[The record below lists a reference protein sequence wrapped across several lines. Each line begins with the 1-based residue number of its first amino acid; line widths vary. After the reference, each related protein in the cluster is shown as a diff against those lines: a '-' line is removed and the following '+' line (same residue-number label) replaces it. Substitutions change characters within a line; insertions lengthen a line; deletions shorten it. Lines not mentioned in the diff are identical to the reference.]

1 MTDVTEKGSDFIK
14 DLGDAARRNPIS
26 AALIGMGL
34 VWLFAGGKS
43 AAGRCDILQRTGL
56 DRLPDA
62 AKNTMNAA
70 QDRLAS
76 AADAVR
82 ETGSDGIET
91 ATRMASEYA
100 KSLPDSA
107 DVFGNVRG
115 NLTDLFKAQPLA
127 LGAIGLAIGAGI
139 AAALP
144 ATDIENSYLGET
156 SETLK
161 SKAAEIAGDQIEKAS
176 FACDRRR
183 RNSCGGSAQG
193 RAHDGWRQSGDERPF
208 RQGRPGGRC
217 GGKERVG
224 KRAMNWK
231 FGR

>member
-1 MTDVTEKGSDFIK
+1 MTDVTEKSSDFIK
-14 DLGDAARRNPIS
+14 DLGDAGRRNPIS

-34 VWLFAGGKS
+34 LWLFAGGKS
-43 AAGRCDILQRTGL
+43 AVARSDFLQRTGL

-115 NLTDLFKAQPLA
+115 NLADMFKAQPLA

-161 SKAAEIAGDQIEKAS
+161 SKAAEIAGDQIEKAAS
-176 FACDRRR
+176 LATDVVETVAEEARKE
-183 RNSCGGSAQG
+183 GLTMDSAKAAMSDLSGKVG
-193 RAHDGWRQSGDERPF
+193 RVVDAA
-208 RQGRPGGRC
+208 
-217 GGKERVG
+217 GKSVSESVR
-224 KRAMNWK
+224 
-231 FGR
+231 

>member
-1 MTDVTEKGSDFIK
+1 MTDVTEKSSDFIK
-14 DLGDAARRNPIS
+14 DLGDAGRRNPIS

-43 AAGRCDILQRTGL
+43 AVARSDFLQRTGL

-115 NLTDLFKAQPLA
+115 NLSDMFKAQPLA

-161 SKAAEIAGDQIEKAS
+161 SKAAEIAGDQIEKAAS
-176 FACDRRR
+176 LATDVVETVAEEARKEGLTMDGAKAAM
-183 RNSCGGSAQG
+183 SDLSGKVG
-193 RAHDGWRQSGDERPF
+193 RVVDAA
-208 RQGRPGGRC
+208 
-217 GGKERVG
+217 GKSVSESVR
-224 KRAMNWK
+224 
-231 FGR
+231 

>member
-1 MTDVTEKGSDFIK
+1 MTDITEKGSDFIK
-14 DLGDAARRNPIS
+14 DLGNAARRNPIS

-43 AAGRCDILQRTGL
+43 AAGRGDILQRTGL

-62 AKNTMNAA
+62 AKNTMNAP
-70 QDRLAS
+70 QDGIAS
-76 AADAVR
+76 AADAIR
-82 ETGSDGIET
+82 DTGTEGIET

-100 KSLPDSA
+100 KALPDSA
-107 DVFGNVRG
+107 DVFGNLRD

-144 ATDIENSYLGET
+144 ATEIENSYLGET

-176 FACDRRR
+176 SLATDVVETVAEEARKEGLTMDGAKAAM
-183 RNSCGGSAQG
+183 SDLSGKVG
-193 RAHDGWRQSGDERPF
+193 RVVDAA
-208 RQGRPGGRC
+208 
-217 GGKERVG
+217 GKSVSESVR
-224 KRAMNWK
+224 
-231 FGR
+231 

>member
-1 MTDVTEKGSDFIK
+1 MTDITEKGSDFIK
-14 DLGDAARRNPIS
+14 DLGNAARRNPIS

-34 VWLFAGGKS
+34 VWLFAGKS
-43 AAGRCDILQRTGL
+43 GGAPGVLQKTGL

-62 AKNTMNAA
+62 ARNAMSA
-70 QDRLAS
+70 TQDRVVS
-76 AADAVR
+76 AADTLR

-100 KSLPDSA
+100 KVLPEPA
-107 DVFGNVRG
+107 DVFGNVRE

-144 ATDIENSYLGET
+144 ATEIENSYLGET

-176 FACDRRR
+176 SLATDVVETVTEEARKEGLTTDGAKAAM
-183 RNSCGGSAQG
+183 SDLSGKVG
-193 RAHDGWRQSGDERPF
+193 RVVDAA
-208 RQGRPGGRC
+208 
-217 GGKERVG
+217 GKSVSESVR
-224 KRAMNWK
+224 
-231 FGR
+231 

>member
-1 MTDVTEKGSDFIK
+1 MTDVTEKSSDFIK
-14 DLGDAARRNPIS
+14 DLGDAGRRNPIS

-34 VWLFAGGKS
+34 LWLFAGGKS
-43 AAGRCDILQRTGL
+43 AVARSDFLQRTGL

-115 NLTDLFKAQPLA
+115 NLADMFKAQPLA

-161 SKAAEIAGDQIEKAS
+161 SKAAEIAGDQIEKAAS
-176 FACDRRR
+176 LATDVVETVAEEARKEGLTMDGAKAAM
-183 RNSCGGSAQG
+183 SDLSGKVG
-193 RAHDGWRQSGDERPF
+193 RVVDAA
-208 RQGRPGGRC
+208 
-217 GGKERVG
+217 GKSVSESVR
-224 KRAMNWK
+224 
-231 FGR
+231 

>member
-1 MTDVTEKGSDFIK
+1 MTDITEKGSDFIK
-14 DLGDAARRNPIS
+14 DLGNAARRNPIS

-34 VWLFAGGKS
+34 VWLFAGKS
-43 AAGRCDILQRTGL
+43 GGAPGVLQKTGL

-62 AKNTMNAA
+62 ARNAMSA
-70 QDRLAS
+70 TQDRVVS
-76 AADAVR
+76 AADTLR

-100 KSLPDSA
+100 KALPDSA
-107 DVFGNVRG
+107 DVLGTVRG

-144 ATDIENSYLGET
+144 NTDIEKSYLGET

-161 SKAAEIAGDQIEKAS
+161 SKAAEIAGQQIDKA
-176 FACDRRR
+176 ATV
-183 RNSCGGSAQG
+183 A
-193 RAHDGWRQSGDERPF
+193 ATVVETAADEAR
-208 RQGRPGGRC
+208 RQGLTIDDAKAAMDALS
-217 GGKERVG
+217 GKVSRVVDAAG
-224 KRAMNWK
+224 KSASQSAT
-231 FGR
+231 